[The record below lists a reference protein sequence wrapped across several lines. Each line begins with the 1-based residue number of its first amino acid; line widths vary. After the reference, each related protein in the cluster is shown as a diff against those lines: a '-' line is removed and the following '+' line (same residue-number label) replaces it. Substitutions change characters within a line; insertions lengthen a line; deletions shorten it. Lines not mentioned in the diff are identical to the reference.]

1 MNDTCK
7 RVDAAVSE
15 WEQGRASD
23 SQSLFFIINH
33 SRTCARCGRN
43 HGALIPLIRRDA
55 GEHSELAPVPE
66 PLSPAFTEIVMRRA
80 TRVRVHHFPGSTVH
94 ALRWVLPLAG
104 CVALLL
110 GVGAFVVQARVRSQE
125 AIVMVRFTLD
135 APAAS
140 RVSIAGDWNDWHP
153 QELNLKTGAN
163 GVWEIAV
170 PLRAGAVYTYDFLI
184 DGQKWIPDPHSESQ
198 IDDGFGGLNSVL
210 RL

>member
-55 GEHSELAPVPE
+55 GEHSELAAVVE
-66 PLSPAFTEIVMRRA
+66 PLSPAFTDSIMRRA
-80 TRVRVHHFPGSTVH
+80 TRVKVHHFSGATMQT
-94 ALRWVLPLAG
+94 ARWVLPLAG
-104 CVALLL
+104 CVALIL
-110 GVGAFVVQARVRSQE
+110 GVGAFVLQARAHSQQ
-125 AIVMVRFTLD
+125 AILMVRFTLN
-135 APAAS
+135 APSAS
-140 RVSIAGDWNDWHP
+140 RVSLAGDWNGWRP
-153 QELNLKTGAN
+153 VGLNPKAGQN

-170 PLRAGAVYTYDFLI
+170 PLRAGAVYTYEFLI
-184 DGQKWIPDPHSESQ
+184 DGQKWVPDPHSESQ

>member
-55 GEHSELAPVPE
+55 GERSELAPVVE
-66 PLSPAFTEIVMRRA
+66 PLSPAFTDSVMRRA
-80 TRVRVHHFPGSTVH
+80 TRVKVHHFSGATMQT
-94 ALRWVLPLAG
+94 AKWVLPLAG

-170 PLRAGAVYTYDFLI
+170 PLRRGAIYTYDFLL
-184 DGQKWIPDPHSESQ
+184 DGQLWAPDPHSESRV
-198 IDDGFGGLNSVL
+198 DDGFGGLSSVL